1 MCECECDY
9 MALPTLNLVMPH
21 LHMPTLVES
30 VAEDPHQYTTREERG
45 RAVCTAVNA
54 LSLTSKAMRDA
65 DIYRRAA
72 QLMHVPNAAQMPTTL
87 WYQRL
92 WLMSWCQKIR
102 STAAATRATIVALAK
117 GDVAHMEEA
126 VWIIERGADM
136 FDVVDA
142 ALEMC
147 SDANWRLVVRAF
159 GGIHRMSAS
168 FLFRAHDF
176 DGKEKHW
183 ERMGMSYS
191 QVLNRCRGISRMRNL
206 NRFERAFFGEDFG
219 GMVLS
224 VQFAAENL
232 RGGDLGSASLLIQLR
247 AMANNRLGLNLREAT
262 RETND
267 VAKVIGASFMRND
280 DRIPGAQFETAI
292 EDIVELCTLPQCDK
306 QQIFEWVLVEV
317 GAGAPQLR
325 AIVNACPELYDANP
339 HSERRL
345 AAVMVHIAQEKNRE
359 KLRLLVSALTEKDWE
374 VPPLVWLALFEHAC
388 GLHLLRELPSATHE
402 DMLDMLSE
410 ASEWDGENVL
420 IVLNLF
426 PYFFQTFIPDLES
439 APCKQLLPAAIAHSG
454 FIDSFFSPERM
465 DVRLRALAA
474 LVELHLKVGT
484 PANPLHRKSAT
495 HAICKMYEG
504 AVLPYLS
511 SREKAPLITADQFKH
526 FVAIIYNADKN
537 QAALNLSACGA
548 NTIGRFSTC
557 GLLSLSEIPVWQSD
571 IRLDASRRLHELQ
584 RGRGG
589 DSEPFSESFSASESE
604 ASEDEAEAR
613 SRLLPYQRHDLAQE
627 NRARI
632 EYAEDIMDA
641 MPAHTRCEDSA
652 PLSP

>member
-1 MCECECDY
+1 

-21 LHMPTLVES
+21 LHMPTLVEN

-45 RAVCTAVNA
+45 RAVCRAVNA
-54 LSLTSKAMRDA
+54 LSLTSKGMRDA
-65 DIYRRAA
+65 DIYSRAA
-72 QLMHVPNAAQMPTTL
+72 QMMHVPNAAQMPTTL

-117 GDVAHMEEA
+117 GDEHHMKEA

-247 AMANNRLGLNLREAT
+247 AMANTNLGLDPRDAT
-262 RETND
+262 RETNR

-292 EDIVELCTLPQCDK
+292 EDIVELCTHPQCDK
-306 QQIFEWVLVEV
+306 QQIFEWVLLKV
-317 GAGAPQLR
+317 GADARQLR
-325 AIVNACPELYDANP
+325 DIVNAYPELYDANP
-339 HSERRL
+339 YSERRL
-345 AAVMVHIAQEKNRE
+345 AAVMVHIADDSPLGGRDAQQKNRE
-359 KLRLLVSALTEKDWE
+359 KLRVLVSALTEKGWE
-374 VPPLVWLALFEHAC
+374 VSPLVWLALFEHAC
-388 GLHLLRELPSATHE
+388 GLHLLRERPSELDEHQ
-402 DMLDMLSE
+402 DMLDTLSE
-410 ASEWDGENVL
+410 ASAWDDENVL
-420 IVLNLF
+420 IVLSLF
-426 PYFFQTFIPDLES
+426 PDFFQTDES
-439 APCKQLLPAAIAHSG
+439 AQCKQLLPVAIAHSG
-454 FIDSFFSPERM
+454 FIDSFFSTERM
-465 DVRLRALAA
+465 DVRLRALEA

-495 HAICKMYEG
+495 HAICTIYES

-526 FVAIIYNADKN
+526 FVAIIYKADKD
-537 QAALNLSACGA
+537 QAASNLSACGA

-584 RGRGG
+584 RGRWG
-589 DSEPFSESFSASESE
+589 DSESFSASESE

-613 SRLLPYQRHDLAQE
+613 SRLLPWQRDDLAE
-627 NRARI
+627 EYRARI
-632 EYAEDIMDA
+632 EYAAGIMDA
-641 MPAHTRCEDSA
+641 MPAHT
-652 PLSP
+652 PLEHPR

>member
-1 MCECECDY
+1 

-21 LHMPTLVES
+21 LHMPTLVEN
-30 VAEDPHQYTTREERG
+30 VAEDPNEHTTREERG
-45 RAVCTAVNA
+45 RAVCRAVNA
-54 LSLTSKAMRDA
+54 LSLTSKEMRDA

-72 QLMHVPNAAQMPTTL
+72 RMMHVPNAAHMPDTL
-87 WYQRL
+87 YYQRL
-92 WLMSWCQKIR
+92 LLMSWCQKIK
-102 STAAATRATIVALAK
+102 STAAATRATIIALAP

-147 SDANWRLVVRAF
+147 SDANWHLVVRAF
-159 GGIHRMSAS
+159 GGIHRMKVG
-168 FLFRAHDF
+168 FLLRAHDI

-191 QVLNRCRGISRMRNL
+191 RVLNRCRGISRMRNV

-219 GMVLS
+219 GMMWS
-224 VQFAAENL
+224 MRFAAANL
-232 RGGDLGSASLLIQLR
+232 RGGDLDSASLLIQLR
-247 AMANNRLGLNLREAT
+247 AMANTNLGLDPRDAT
-262 RETND
+262 REMNR
-267 VAKVIGASFMRND
+267 VARVIGASFIRNH
-280 DRIPGAQFETAI
+280 DRIPGAQFETATA
-292 EDIVELCTLPQCDK
+292 DIVELCTHPQCDK
-306 QQIFEWVLVEV
+306 HQIFEWVLLKV
-317 GAGAPQLR
+317 GADARQLR
-325 AIVNACPELYDANP
+325 DIVNAYPELYDADP
-339 HSERRL
+339 YSERRL
-345 AAVMVHIAQEKNRE
+345 ASLMVRIADDSPLGGRDAQQKNRE
-359 KLRLLVSALTEKDWE
+359 KLRVLVSALTEKGWE
-374 VPPLVWLALFEHAC
+374 VSPLVWLALFEHAC
-388 GLHLLRELPSATHE
+388 GLHLLRELPHATQE

-410 ASEWDGENVL
+410 ASAWDDENVL
-420 IVLNLF
+420 IVLSLF
-426 PYFFQTFIPDLES
+426 PDFFQTDES
-439 APCKQLLPAAIAHSG
+439 AQCKQLLPVAIAHSG
-454 FIDSFFSPERM
+454 FIDSFFSTERM
-465 DVRLRALAA
+465 DVRLRALEA

-495 HAICKMYEG
+495 HAICTIYES

-526 FVAIIYNADKN
+526 FVAIIYKVDKD
-537 QAALNLSACGA
+537 QAASNLSACGA

-589 DSEPFSESFSASESE
+589 DSESFSASESE

-613 SRLLPYQRHDLAQE
+613 SRLLPWQRDDLAE
-627 NRARI
+627 EYRARI
-632 EYAEDIMDA
+632 EYAAGIMDA
-641 MPAHTRCEDSA
+641 MPAHT
-652 PLSP
+652 PLEHPR